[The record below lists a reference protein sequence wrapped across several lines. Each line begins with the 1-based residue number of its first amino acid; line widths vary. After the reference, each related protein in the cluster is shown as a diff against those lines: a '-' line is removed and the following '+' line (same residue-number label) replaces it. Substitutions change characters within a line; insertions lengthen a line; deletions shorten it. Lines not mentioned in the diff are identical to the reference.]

1 MFAIGDMIIYG
12 SMGVCR
18 VESIELRRLPKS
30 TVEQSFYVLRPI
42 YQTCTVS
49 TPVDNDKVFMRPV
62 ICREEAERL
71 IDTIPGVHAEA
82 YNNKVLR
89 QLSEHYESIIKHYDC
104 AELIE
109 LTMSIYAKKR
119 ICEEQKRKFG
129 ALDERY
135 MKRAED
141 MLFGEL
147 AVALGIDKC
156 DVQKYISERIG
167 QETVE

>member
-12 SMGVCR
+12 GMGVCR
-18 VESIELRRLPKS
+18 VEAIESRKLPKS
-30 TVEQSFYVLRPI
+30 SEEQSFYVLQPL
-42 YQTCTVS
+42 YQTCSVS
-49 TPVDNDKVFMRPV
+49 TPVDNGKVFMRPV
-62 ICREEAERL
+62 ISKEEAERL
-71 IDTIPGVHAEA
+71 IETIPGVHAEV
-82 YNNKVLR
+82 YNSKVLR
-89 QLSEHYESIIKHYDC
+89 QISEHYESILKHYDC

-119 ICEEQKRKFG
+119 ICEEQKRKLG

-147 AVALGIDKC
+147 AVALGIDRQE
-156 DVQKYISERIG
+156 VQRYIREKIES
-167 QETVE
+167 